1 MNAPAWLII
10 LISALTDLLIVSG
23 STLIGA
29 MLATG
34 EATLPTLA
42 VWLVSG
48 LSGLVAAGKEVR
60 SSLKLPPTGGTP

>member
-60 SSLKLPPTGGTP
+60 SSLKLPPAP